1 MAWQHKTGRVGTT
14 APAVLPQVHVG
25 WSPPLPFLPCPSTWI
40 LNKQEEKQKRVRR
53 VEPKDQFG
61 KKPYAHT
68 ACEHFSIEKANASA
82 GLFPCHICQARALH
96 PFIASVPLCTPFACC
111 GGAKRPSDDCS
122 TSLPCRTARHL
133 AKPGLLHE
141 PSNSCRSQAAF
152 KNHTK
157 GLCYCVI
164 KIQRR
169 FPKQVHNCVL
179 DSGRCLC
186 SSCSLAQ
193 LNKTPCTRGHIPIWL
208 EEVPINTDS
217 FRSCSKVYEE
227 PQKTKYW
234 VQKR

>member
-1 MAWQHKTGRVGTT
+1 MAAQDRQSGDNCSSSAATGTRGVITPPSLPPMSKHLNSQQTRGKTKESEESGTQG
-14 APAVLPQVHVG
+14 PV
-25 WSPPLPFLPCPSTWI
+25 W
-40 LNKQEEKQKRVRR
+40 
-53 VEPKDQFG
+53 

-82 GLFPCHICQARALH
+82 RFSPCHICQAGALH

-179 DSGRCLC
+179 DYGRCLC

-193 LNKTPCTRGHIPIWL
+193 LNKTPCTRGHIPI
-208 EEVPINTDS
+208 
-217 FRSCSKVYEE
+217 
-227 PQKTKYW
+227 
-234 VQKR
+234 